1 MDICI
6 FQRLRVKRQVQILWE
21 ASSGS
26 PKEVFLSCFDSFSPL
41 DAKRSTIKAFPE
53 CAFSFKILEKNAG
66 KLAVLVC
73 CTASN

>member
-53 CAFSFKILEKNAG
+53 VSVVSLTLRVCILF
-66 KLAVLVC
+66 
-73 CTASN
+73 